1 MTVNLKL
8 NNKTYIL
15 QLHEMDIWD
24 HSATISQQE
33 IVTLIK
39 EIYINN
45 PDIQSAVAKGAKVE
59 IVH

>member
-8 NNKTYIL
+8 NNKTYVL

-24 HSATISQQE
+24 HSATISQPE

-39 EIYINN
+39 EIYKNN
-45 PDIQSAVAKGAKVE
+45 PNIQTEVSNP
-59 IVH
+59 